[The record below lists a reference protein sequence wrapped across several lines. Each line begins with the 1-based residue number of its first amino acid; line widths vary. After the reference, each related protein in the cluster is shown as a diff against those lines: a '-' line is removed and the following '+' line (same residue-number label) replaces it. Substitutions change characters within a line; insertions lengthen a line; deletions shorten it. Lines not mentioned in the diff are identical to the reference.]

1 MQVQTSAIRA
11 KTFVYQKFRKTG
23 QVLMYVTQQF
33 QNFDYE
39 FLLTIPNVFTVATKE
54 YYLQDL

>member
-11 KTFVYQKFRKTG
+11 KTLVYQKFRKTG